1 MKVPPVK
8 PHFFKPVLPGF
19 KHSLKIPV
27 GFLKHLEGREEKER
41 AAVLKRD
48 GKKCLVKLNGQKLE
62 EGWEQFA
69 EEHDLQ
75 LGDLLVFRHDGN
87 MEFDVSI
94 FNLSHYDREYA
105 EYLLEEEEAHTIEAT
120 SKIFESKEAATHN
133 PVGRSQ
139 FICTIKQYS
148 LRNGYLR
155 IPNKFAKANGLIN
168 KDCGLII
175 RDERQRSWNL
185 RIYTS
190 CSQVYMGG
198 RWGEFR
204 AANDIKAGDQIMF
217 EVVSNGEQ
225 PVWKF
230 HEYFQQEE
238 KEAHTFEET
247 SQKFELKEAAP
258 HNLFGESQF
267 VCTVKQYYLTNG
279 YLRIPSKFAKENGLT
294 NKECGL
300 IIRDERQRSWNLRMY
315 TSCHH
320 VCIGGR
326 WRKFCVANDIKVGDQ
341 IMFEVVTSGV
351 QPVWKFHDITNPCS
365 VEEISKNS
373 EFKEA
378 ASHNPIGQSHFE
390 CTIKSYCIS
399 NGYLRL
405 PRQFAVANGL
415 INKKCDL
422 IIRDERQRTWN
433 LRLATHNTIVH
444 ILGGWKEFCIAN
456 GIKEGHYMMFEVVAN
471 GEKPVWKFHDK
482 PNPSIESSRKAFPH
496 VEEAAAHK
504 PSGHS
509 RFVCTI
515 KPYCLTY
522 GYLCLPK
529 EIALRN
535 GLISKKCDLIIRD
548 ECQRSWNL
556 ILRPFGTSVCIR
568 GGWDEFRDAYC
579 LKEGDHIMFEV
590 VTDGETPIWKF
601 HGKVSDEIVRSI
613 IEQ

>member
-19 KHSLKIPV
+19 KHGLKIPV
-27 GFLKHLEGREEKER
+27 GFLKHLEGPGEKER

-105 EYLLEEEEAHTIEAT
+105 EYLLEEEEGHTIEAT

-133 PVGRSQ
+133 PIGRSQ

-247 SQKFELKEAAP
+247 SQKFELK
-258 HNLFGESQF
+258 
-267 VCTVKQYYLTNG
+267 
-279 YLRIPSKFAKENGLT
+279 
-294 NKECGL
+294 
-300 IIRDERQRSWNLRMY
+300 
-315 TSCHH
+315 
-320 VCIGGR
+320 
-326 WRKFCVANDIKVGDQ
+326 
-341 IMFEVVTSGV
+341 
-351 QPVWKFHDITNPCS
+351 DITNPCS

-399 NGYLRL
+399 KGYLRL

-613 IEQ
+613 IEE

>member
-19 KHSLKIPV
+19 KHGLKIPV
-27 GFLKHLEGREEKER
+27 GFLKHLEGPGEKER

-105 EYLLEEEEAHTIEAT
+105 EYLLEEEEGHTIEAT

-133 PVGRSQ
+133 PIGRSQ

-258 HNLFGESQF
+258 HNPFGESQF

-373 EFKEA
+373 EFK
-378 ASHNPIGQSHFE
+378 
-390 CTIKSYCIS
+390 
-399 NGYLRL
+399 
-405 PRQFAVANGL
+405 
-415 INKKCDL
+415 
-422 IIRDERQRTWN
+422 
-433 LRLATHNTIVH
+433 
-444 ILGGWKEFCIAN
+444 
-456 GIKEGHYMMFEVVAN
+456 
-471 GEKPVWKFHDK
+471 DK

-613 IEQ
+613 IEE

>member
-19 KHSLKIPV
+19 KHSLGYGGESRKSTTWVQVGIDPSLRDTYFSLATHHPPFQLSWMKIPV

-351 QPVWKFHDITNPCS
+351 QPVWKFHGPITSDVNVVSYEPG
-365 VEEISKNS
+365 
-373 EFKEA
+373 
-378 ASHNPIGQSHFE
+378 PRTGDM
-390 CTIKSYCIS
+390 TIQG
-399 NGYLRL
+399 N
-405 PRQFAVANGL
+405 QGL
-415 INKKCDL
+415 IRK
-422 IIRDERQRTWN
+422 IG
-433 LRLATHNTIVH
+433 AT
-444 ILGGWKEFCIAN
+444 K
-456 GIKEGHYMMFEVVAN
+456 
-471 GEKPVWKFHDK
+471 
-482 PNPSIESSRKAFPH
+482 
-496 VEEAAAHK
+496 
-504 PSGHS
+504 
-509 RFVCTI
+509 
-515 KPYCLTY
+515 
-522 GYLCLPK
+522 
-529 EIALRN
+529 
-535 GLISKKCDLIIRD
+535 
-548 ECQRSWNL
+548 
-556 ILRPFGTSVCIR
+556 
-568 GGWDEFRDAYC
+568 
-579 LKEGDHIMFEV
+579 
-590 VTDGETPIWKF
+590 
-601 HGKVSDEIVRSI
+601 
-613 IEQ
+613 

>member
-1 MKVPPVK
+1 MAILMIVILKSRLTMKDLLLLEIIMKITNSVQ
-8 PHFFKPVLPGF
+8 PGF
-19 KHSLKIPV
+19 QAVPENDQIHSLVVI
-27 GFLKHLEGREEKER
+27 
-41 AAVLKRD
+41 
-48 GKKCLVKLNGQKLE
+48 
-62 EGWEQFA
+62 
-69 EEHDLQ
+69 
-75 LGDLLVFRHDGN
+75 
-87 MEFDVSI
+87 
-94 FNLSHYDREYA
+94 
-105 EYLLEEEEAHTIEAT
+105 
-120 SKIFESKEAATHN
+120 
-133 PVGRSQ
+133 
-139 FICTIKQYS
+139 
-148 LRNGYLR
+148 
-155 IPNKFAKANGLIN
+155 LISV
-168 KDCGLII
+168 
-175 RDERQRSWNL
+175 R
-185 RIYTS
+185 
-190 CSQVYMGG
+190 
-198 RWGEFR
+198 
-204 AANDIKAGDQIMF
+204 
-217 EVVSNGEQ
+217 
-225 PVWKF
+225 
-230 HEYFQQEE
+230 
-238 KEAHTFEET
+238 
-247 SQKFELKEAAP
+247 
-258 HNLFGESQF
+258 
-267 VCTVKQYYLTNG
+267 
-279 YLRIPSKFAKENGLT
+279 GLT
-294 NKECGL
+294 L
-300 IIRDERQRSWNLRMY
+300 LQVHTSDTSLTVARRS
-315 TSCHH
+315 
-320 VCIGGR
+320 V
-326 WRKFCVANDIKVGDQ
+326 
-341 IMFEVVTSGV
+341 
-351 QPVWKFHDITNPCS
+351 DITLAFLLIASRNRGTHKRELGSLFTVRLTYIIVNKRVLNS
-365 VEEISKNS
+365 VARVACKAFPNA
-373 EFKEA
+373 EA

-601 HGKVSDEIVRSI
+601 HGNFCLTG
-613 IEQ
+613 